1 MSVEPR
7 RLKSGRTTYD
17 VRLRT
22 PDGRQYKRS
31 FRTRKEAETFEA
43 RELADRSRGAWVD
56 PRAAQI
62 LLVEYAT
69 AWVANRPIRPRT
81 RETYE
86 DLLRIHIIPT
96 LGQLPLSKL
105 APSGIRTWHAE
116 LLRGKYPGAITT
128 AKAYRLLRAI
138 LNTALEDGLLVKN
151 PCLIEGAGVEHS
163 AERPIA
169 TVPEVYALAGAV
181 EARYRSMVLLAV
193 FAGLRLGELLSLRR
207 RHIDVENESVR
218 VEEQAQELRA
228 GTRIIG
234 PPKSE
239 AGKRTVALPP
249 QLVPELE
256 AHIERWTTDDPD
268 DLLFTDEDG
277 EPLTR
282 RLWNLRWA
290 VARKQAGLEHLHFH
304 DLRHTGNT
312 IAAAT
317 GASTKELMARMGHSS
332 ALAALIYQHATRDRD
347 VAIAHAIGDIIDAAD
362 VVTEPDADRMCH
374 ESAIAGRVD
383 ELKAARERRDQ
394 RLRESGRRE
403 SNSRSQL
410 GKLMFCL

>member
-1 MSVEPR
+1 M
-7 RLKSGRTTYD
+7 
-17 VRLRT
+17 
-22 PDGRQYKRS
+22 
-31 FRTRKEAETFEA
+31 
-43 RELADRSRGAWVD
+43 
-56 PRAAQI
+56 
-62 LLVEYAT
+62 
-69 AWVANRPIRPRT
+69 
-81 RETYE
+81 
-86 DLLRIHIIPT
+86 
-96 LGQLPLSKL
+96 SKL
-105 APSGIRTWHAE
+105 APSGIRSWHAE

-163 AERPIA
+163 PERPIA
-169 TVPEVYALAGAV
+169 TVPEVDALADAV
-181 EARYRSMVLLAV
+181 EARYRPMVLLAV

-207 RHIDVENESVR
+207 RHVDLENESVR
-218 VEEQAQELRA
+218 IEEQAQELRA

-290 VARKQAGLEHLHFH
+290 VARKKAGLEHLHFH

-317 GASTKELMARMGHSS
+317 GASTKELMARVGHST
-332 ALAALIYQHATRDRD
+332 ARAALIYQHATR
-347 VAIAHAIGDIIDAAD
+347 IA
-362 VVTEPDADRMCH
+362 TSPSPTR
-374 ESAIAGRVD
+374 SATSSMRPTSSPRPTRTGCAM
-383 ELKAARERRDQ
+383 KAP
-394 RLRESGRRE
+394 
-403 SNSRSQL
+403 SQL
-410 GKLMFCL
+410 GSMN

>member
-1 MSVEPR
+1 M
-7 RLKSGRTTYD
+7 
-17 VRLRT
+17 
-22 PDGRQYKRS
+22 
-31 FRTRKEAETFEA
+31 
-43 RELADRSRGAWVD
+43 
-56 PRAAQI
+56 
-62 LLVEYAT
+62 
-69 AWVANRPIRPRT
+69 
-81 RETYE
+81 
-86 DLLRIHIIPT
+86 
-96 LGQLPLSKL
+96 
-105 APSGIRTWHAE
+105 
-116 LLRGKYPGAITT
+116 
-128 AKAYRLLRAI
+128 
-138 LNTALEDGLLVKN
+138 KN

-163 AERPIA
+163 PERPIA
-169 TVPEVYALAGAV
+169 TVPEVYALADAV
-181 EARYRSMVLLAV
+181 EARYRPMVLLAV

-207 RHIDVENESVR
+207 RHVDIENESVR

-249 QLVPELE
+249 QLVPHLE
-256 AHIERWTTDDPD
+256 AHLERWTTDDPD

-290 VARKQAGLEHLHFH
+290 VARKKAGLEHLHFH

-332 ALAALIYQHATRDRD
+332 ARAALIYQHATRDRD
-347 VAIAHAIGDIIDAAD
+347 VVIAHAIGDIIDAAN
-362 VVTEPDADRMCH
+362 VVTETDAERKCH
-374 ESAIAGRVD
+374 ESAIATRVD

-410 GKLMFCL
+410 GKLMFCR